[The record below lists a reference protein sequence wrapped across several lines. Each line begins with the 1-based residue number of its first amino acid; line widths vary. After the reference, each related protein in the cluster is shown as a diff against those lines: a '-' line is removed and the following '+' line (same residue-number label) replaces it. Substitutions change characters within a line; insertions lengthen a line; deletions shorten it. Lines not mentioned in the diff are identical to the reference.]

1 MREPGPGFWGYA
13 REHIEDGCV
22 IGGRPEKVVS
32 AMDGD
37 IQAAGKLLAEL
48 REAYR
53 RLPQHV
59 QADVAHLLRESTLQA
74 QPSSECAS

>member
-1 MREPGPGFWGYA
+1 MRELAPGSWGHA
-13 REHIEDGCV
+13 EEHIEDGAA
-22 IGGRPEKVVS
+22 IGGHPEKVVS

-59 QADVAHLLRESTLQA
+59 QADVAHLLRGGTA
-74 QPSSECAS
+74 QTQPGSKCAS